1 MGNISIKFE
10 SINIMVGSLSIRVGS
25 IHIMVGS
32 ISIRVENSNKDK
44 LKISSSVS

>member
-25 IHIMVGS
+25 IQIMVGS
-32 ISIRVENSNKDK
+32 ISIRVENSIKDK